1 MLASEMVTEVRDH
14 GFDDL
19 TESRILSFLNDAYFD
34 ICAREPWP
42 FLEMTATLTI
52 NAAGLV
58 TSPTNVTSVIN
69 VYDSTNGGKLA
80 PQRLDDISDLYGR
93 NLTLAEAQGRHYY
106 FVGSSMYIYPVPSA
120 TIKMNYI
127 QLPNP
132 ITTTPDTEPI
142 IPKHAHRLLVTGALA
157 KAAVMEDDPDLAAV
171 YTNMFETRLS
181 QARSAFWMR
190 QYDQTE
196 TIQNVFWEDDLDG
209 WEYS

>member
-42 FLEMTATLTI
+42 FLEATATLTI
-52 NAAGLV
+52 NASGLV
-58 TSPTNVTSVIN
+58 TSPTNVTSVLNI
-69 VYDSTNGGKLA
+69 YDSTNGGKLA
-80 PQRLDDISDLYGR
+80 PQRLDDISDLYGTD
-93 NLTLAEAQGRHYY
+93 LAPAEAQARHYY
-106 FVGSSMYIYPVPSA
+106 FVGPSIYVYPVPSA
-120 TIKMNYI
+120 TLKMNYI
-127 QLPNP
+127 REPEPL
-132 ITTTPDTEPI
+132 TTSPDTEPI
-142 IPKHAHRLLVTGALA
+142 LPTHAHRLLVTGALA

-181 QARSAFWMR
+181 QARSALWMR

-196 TIQNVFWEDDLDG
+196 SIQNVFWEDDLDG